1 MPNMF
6 ADLAKRATTLSV
18 IMTDREKLSTED
30 VINLYPDGITVTEFD
45 VVTTLDANGAPS
57 TYPVL
62 AFKEDDTKF
71 IYGGKAIMDIVT
83 LWLSHFEGDVET
95 TSKALKSSGG
105 VKMRLEAAKTKQGRN
120 FTRVIV

>member
-18 IMTDREKLSTED
+18 VMTDRDKLSTED
-30 VINLYPDGITVTEFD
+30 VIDLYPEGITVTEFD
-45 VVTTLDANGAPS
+45 VVTTLDSNGNPN

-62 AFKEDDTKF
+62 AFKEDDSKF
-71 IYGGKAIMDIVT
+71 IYGGKALMDIVT

-95 TSKALKSSGG
+95 TSAALKAAGG
-105 VKMRLEAAKTKQGRN
+105 VKIRLEAAKTRQGRN